1 MRIEKAK
8 IRLPNNIKEEN
19 SNESSQRV
27 STYTESYKG
36 EYYNIEVTKLIPFK
50 NQSRKHFD
58 QKSLEELASTI
69 RVHGIRQPLTILP
82 SSEQE
87 GKYEIISG
95 ERRWKAAQIAGLTK
109 VPCIIIHNQEAAE
122 EIARQLRLRDIGGI
136 IVVDFIDMK
145 SAEYKHKLYEVMQ
158 EAMKPDKA
166 KHVILPISKFGLMEI
181 TRQRMK
187 EQVVIDTRD
196 PLLHNN
202 KYKVDQPLQIIDNI
216 RAELFQLKTHSHK
229 NFLLYVHPFI
239 YAYLKKDTFSF
250 RMYWFAKTNKIIR
263 LIQDSSLYLGEYK
276 LQTKE
281 Q

>member
-122 EIARQLRLRDIGGI
+122 EIALIENIQRQNLHPLELMQAFQSLLDRKICNSTQEIATKLGI
-136 IVVDFIDMK
+136 NK
-145 SAEYKHKLYEVMQ
+145 SAVVEVLSLKNLPNETQQVLLNEGVKARKVLRVLVKSTQDKHLKIINDYKKSIE
-158 EAMKPDKA
+158 
-166 KHVILPISKFGLMEI
+166 
-181 TRQRMK
+181 K
-187 EQVVIDTRD
+187 EQKKEVKSTEAKVLSIFI
-196 PLLHNN
+196 NN
-202 KYKVDQPLQIIDNI
+202 GKVS
-216 RAELFQLKTHSHK
+216 FQ
-229 NFLLYVHPFI
+229 
-239 YAYLKKDTFSF
+239 D
-250 RMYWFAKTNKIIR
+250 NKI
-263 LIQDSSLYLGEYK
+263 SSLS
-276 LQTKE
+276 TKE
-281 Q
+281 KSAVKQSLVEFLKQIDI

>member
-122 EIARQLRLRDIGGI
+122 EIALIENIQRQNLHPLELMQAFQSLLDRKICGSTQEIATKLGI
-136 IVVDFIDMK
+136 NK
-145 SAEYKHKLYEVMQ
+145 SAVVEALSLKNLPNETQQVLLNEGVKARKVLRVLVKSTQDKHLKIINDYKKSIE
-158 EAMKPDKA
+158 
-166 KHVILPISKFGLMEI
+166 
-181 TRQRMK
+181 K
-187 EQVVIDTRD
+187 EQKKEVKSTEAKI
-196 PLLHNN
+196 LSIFINN
-202 KYKVDQPLQIIDNI
+202 GKVS
-216 RAELFQLKTHSHK
+216 FQ
-229 NFLLYVHPFI
+229 
-239 YAYLKKDTFSF
+239 D
-250 RMYWFAKTNKIIR
+250 NKI
-263 LIQDSSLYLGEYK
+263 SSLS
-276 LQTKE
+276 TKE
-281 Q
+281 KSAVKQSLVEFFKQIGI

>member
-69 RVHGIRQPLTILP
+69 KAHGIRQPLTILP

-95 ERRWKAAQIAGLTK
+95 ERRWKAAQIAGLTR

-122 EIARQLRLRDIGGI
+122 EIALIENIQRQNLHPLELMQAFQSLLDRKICNSTQEIATKLGI
-136 IVVDFIDMK
+136 NK
-145 SAEYKHKLYEVMQ
+145 SAVVEALSLKNLPNETQQVLLNEGVKARKVLRVLVKSTQDKHLKIINDYKKSIE
-158 EAMKPDKA
+158 
-166 KHVILPISKFGLMEI
+166 
-181 TRQRMK
+181 K
-187 EQVVIDTRD
+187 EQKKEVKSTEAKVLSIFI
-196 PLLHNN
+196 NN
-202 KYKVDQPLQIIDNI
+202 GKVS
-216 RAELFQLKTHSHK
+216 FQ
-229 NFLLYVHPFI
+229 
-239 YAYLKKDTFSF
+239 D
-250 RMYWFAKTNKIIR
+250 NKI
-263 LIQDSSLYLGEYK
+263 SSLS
-276 LQTKE
+276 TKE
-281 Q
+281 KSAVKQSLVEFLKQIDI

>member
-122 EIARQLRLRDIGGI
+122 EIALIENIQRQNLHPLELMQAFQSLLDRKICGSTQEIATKLGI
-136 IVVDFIDMK
+136 NK
-145 SAEYKHKLYEVMQ
+145 SAVVEALSLKNLPNETQQVLLNEGVKARKVLRVLVKSTQDKHLKIINDYKKSIE
-158 EAMKPDKA
+158 
-166 KHVILPISKFGLMEI
+166 
-181 TRQRMK
+181 K
-187 EQVVIDTRD
+187 EQKKEVKSTEAKVLSIFI
-196 PLLHNN
+196 NN
-202 KYKVDQPLQIIDNI
+202 GKVS
-216 RAELFQLKTHSHK
+216 FQ
-229 NFLLYVHPFI
+229 
-239 YAYLKKDTFSF
+239 D
-250 RMYWFAKTNKIIR
+250 NKI
-263 LIQDSSLYLGEYK
+263 SSLS
-276 LQTKE
+276 TKE
-281 Q
+281 KSAVKQSLVEFFKQIDI

>member
-122 EIARQLRLRDIGGI
+122 EIALIENIQRQNLHPLELMQAFQSLLDRKICGSTQEIATKLGI
-136 IVVDFIDMK
+136 NK
-145 SAEYKHKLYEVMQ
+145 SAVVEALSLKNLPNETQQVLLNEGVKARKILRVLVKSTQDKHLKIINDYKKSIE
-158 EAMKPDKA
+158 
-166 KHVILPISKFGLMEI
+166 
-181 TRQRMK
+181 K
-187 EQVVIDTRD
+187 EQKKEVKSTEAKVLSIFI
-196 PLLHNN
+196 NN
-202 KYKVDQPLQIIDNI
+202 GKVS
-216 RAELFQLKTHSHK
+216 FQ
-229 NFLLYVHPFI
+229 
-239 YAYLKKDTFSF
+239 D
-250 RMYWFAKTNKIIR
+250 NKI
-263 LIQDSSLYLGEYK
+263 SSLS
-276 LQTKE
+276 TKE
-281 Q
+281 KSAVKQSLVEFLKQIDI

>member
-122 EIARQLRLRDIGGI
+122 EIALIENIQRQNLHPLELMQAFQSLLDRKICNSTQEIATKLGI
-136 IVVDFIDMK
+136 NK
-145 SAEYKHKLYEVMQ
+145 SAVVEALSLKNLPNETQQVLLNEGVKARKVLRVLVKSTQDKHLKIINDYKKSIE
-158 EAMKPDKA
+158 
-166 KHVILPISKFGLMEI
+166 
-181 TRQRMK
+181 K
-187 EQVVIDTRD
+187 EQKKEVKSIEARI
-196 PLLHNN
+196 LSIFINN
-202 KYKVDQPLQIIDNI
+202 GKVS
-216 RAELFQLKTHSHK
+216 FQ
-229 NFLLYVHPFI
+229 
-239 YAYLKKDTFSF
+239 D
-250 RMYWFAKTNKIIR
+250 NKI
-263 LIQDSSLYLGEYK
+263 SSLS
-276 LQTKE
+276 TKE
-281 Q
+281 KSAVKQSLVEFLKQIDI

>member
-122 EIARQLRLRDIGGI
+122 EIALIENIQRQNLHPLELMQAFQSLLDRKICSSTQEIATKLGI
-136 IVVDFIDMK
+136 NK
-145 SAEYKHKLYEVMQ
+145 SAVVEALSLRNLPNETQQVLLNEGVKARKVLRVLVKSTQDKHLKIINDYKKSIE
-158 EAMKPDKA
+158 
-166 KHVILPISKFGLMEI
+166 
-181 TRQRMK
+181 K
-187 EQVVIDTRD
+187 EQKKEVKSTEAKVLSIFI
-196 PLLHNN
+196 NN
-202 KYKVDQPLQIIDNI
+202 GKVS
-216 RAELFQLKTHSHK
+216 FQ
-229 NFLLYVHPFI
+229 
-239 YAYLKKDTFSF
+239 D
-250 RMYWFAKTNKIIR
+250 NKI
-263 LIQDSSLYLGEYK
+263 SSLS
-276 LQTKE
+276 TKE
-281 Q
+281 KSAVKQSLVEFLKQIDI

>member
-122 EIARQLRLRDIGGI
+122 EIALIENIQRQNLHPLELMQAFQSLLDRKICNSTQEIATKLGI
-136 IVVDFIDMK
+136 NK
-145 SAEYKHKLYEVMQ
+145 SAVVEALSLKNLPNETQQVLLNEGVKARKILRVLVKSTQDKHLKIINDYKKSIE
-158 EAMKPDKA
+158 
-166 KHVILPISKFGLMEI
+166 
-181 TRQRMK
+181 K
-187 EQVVIDTRD
+187 EQKKEVKSTEARVLSIFI
-196 PLLHNN
+196 NN
-202 KYKVDQPLQIIDNI
+202 GKVS
-216 RAELFQLKTHSHK
+216 FQ
-229 NFLLYVHPFI
+229 
-239 YAYLKKDTFSF
+239 D
-250 RMYWFAKTNKIIR
+250 NKI
-263 LIQDSSLYLGEYK
+263 SSLS
-276 LQTKE
+276 TKE
-281 Q
+281 KSAVRQSLVEFLKQIDI

>member
-69 RVHGIRQPLTILP
+69 KAHGIRQPLTILP

-95 ERRWKAAQIAGLTK
+95 ERRWKAAQIAGLTR

-122 EIARQLRLRDIGGI
+122 EIALIENIQRQNLHPLELMQAFQSLLDRKICNSTQEIATKLGI
-136 IVVDFIDMK
+136 NK
-145 SAEYKHKLYEVMQ
+145 SAVVEALSLKNLPTETQQVLLNEGVKARKVLRVLVKSTQDKHLKIINDYKKSIE
-158 EAMKPDKA
+158 
-166 KHVILPISKFGLMEI
+166 
-181 TRQRMK
+181 K
-187 EQVVIDTRD
+187 EQKKEVKSTEAKVLSIFI
-196 PLLHNN
+196 NN
-202 KYKVDQPLQIIDNI
+202 GKVS
-216 RAELFQLKTHSHK
+216 FQ
-229 NFLLYVHPFI
+229 
-239 YAYLKKDTFSF
+239 D
-250 RMYWFAKTNKIIR
+250 NKI
-263 LIQDSSLYLGEYK
+263 SSLS
-276 LQTKE
+276 TKE
-281 Q
+281 KSAVKQSLVEFLKQIDI

>member
-122 EIARQLRLRDIGGI
+122 EIALIENIQRQNLHPLELMQAFQSLLDRKICGSTQEIATKLGI
-136 IVVDFIDMK
+136 NK
-145 SAEYKHKLYEVMQ
+145 SAVVEALSLKNLPNETQQVLLNEGVKARKVLRVLVKSTQDKHLKIINDYKKSIE
-158 EAMKPDKA
+158 
-166 KHVILPISKFGLMEI
+166 
-181 TRQRMK
+181 K
-187 EQVVIDTRD
+187 EQKKEVKSTEAKVLSIFI
-196 PLLHNN
+196 NN
-202 KYKVDQPLQIIDNI
+202 GKVS
-216 RAELFQLKTHSHK
+216 FQ
-229 NFLLYVHPFI
+229 
-239 YAYLKKDTFSF
+239 D
-250 RMYWFAKTNKIIR
+250 NKI
-263 LIQDSSLYLGEYK
+263 SSLP
-276 LQTKE
+276 TKE
-281 Q
+281 KSAVKQSLVEFLKQIDI

>member
-122 EIARQLRLRDIGGI
+122 EIALIENIQRQNLHPLELMQAFQSLLDRKICNSTQEIATKLGI
-136 IVVDFIDMK
+136 NK
-145 SAEYKHKLYEVMQ
+145 SAVVEALSLKNLPNETQQVLLNEVVKARKILRVLVKSTQDKHLKIINDYKKSIE
-158 EAMKPDKA
+158 
-166 KHVILPISKFGLMEI
+166 
-181 TRQRMK
+181 K
-187 EQVVIDTRD
+187 EQKKEVKSTEAKVLSIFI
-196 PLLHNN
+196 NN
-202 KYKVDQPLQIIDNI
+202 GKVS
-216 RAELFQLKTHSHK
+216 FQ
-229 NFLLYVHPFI
+229 
-239 YAYLKKDTFSF
+239 D
-250 RMYWFAKTNKIIR
+250 NKI
-263 LIQDSSLYLGEYK
+263 SSLS
-276 LQTKE
+276 TKE
-281 Q
+281 KSAVKQSLVEFLKQIDI

>member
-122 EIARQLRLRDIGGI
+122 EIALIENIQRQNLHPLELMQAFQSLLDRKICSSTQEIATKLGI
-136 IVVDFIDMK
+136 NK
-145 SAEYKHKLYEVMQ
+145 SAVVEALSLKNLPNETQQVLLNEGVKARKVLRVLVKSTQDKHLKIINDYKKSIE
-158 EAMKPDKA
+158 
-166 KHVILPISKFGLMEI
+166 
-181 TRQRMK
+181 K
-187 EQVVIDTRD
+187 EQKKEVKSTEAKVLSIFI
-196 PLLHNN
+196 NN
-202 KYKVDQPLQIIDNI
+202 GKVS
-216 RAELFQLKTHSHK
+216 FQ
-229 NFLLYVHPFI
+229 
-239 YAYLKKDTFSF
+239 D
-250 RMYWFAKTNKIIR
+250 NKI
-263 LIQDSSLYLGEYK
+263 SSLS
-276 LQTKE
+276 TKE
-281 Q
+281 KSAVKQSLVEFLKQIDI

>member
-82 SSEQE
+82 SSQQE

-122 EIARQLRLRDIGGI
+122 EIALIENIQRQNLHPLELMQAFQSLLDRKICSSTQEIATKLGI
-136 IVVDFIDMK
+136 NK
-145 SAEYKHKLYEVMQ
+145 SAVVEALSLKNLPNETQQVLLNEGVKARKVLRVLVKSTQDKHLKIINDYKKSIE
-158 EAMKPDKA
+158 
-166 KHVILPISKFGLMEI
+166 
-181 TRQRMK
+181 K
-187 EQVVIDTRD
+187 EQKKEVKSTEAKVLSIFI
-196 PLLHNN
+196 NN
-202 KYKVDQPLQIIDNI
+202 GKVS
-216 RAELFQLKTHSHK
+216 FQ
-229 NFLLYVHPFI
+229 
-239 YAYLKKDTFSF
+239 D
-250 RMYWFAKTNKIIR
+250 NKI
-263 LIQDSSLYLGEYK
+263 SSLS
-276 LQTKE
+276 TKE
-281 Q
+281 KSAVKQSLVEFLKQIDI

>member
-122 EIARQLRLRDIGGI
+122 EIALIENIQRQNLHPLELMQAFQSLLDRKICGSTQEIATKLGI
-136 IVVDFIDMK
+136 NK
-145 SAEYKHKLYEVMQ
+145 SAVVEALSLKNLPNETQQVLLNEGVKARKVLRVLVKSTQDKHLKIINDYKKSIE
-158 EAMKPDKA
+158 
-166 KHVILPISKFGLMEI
+166 
-181 TRQRMK
+181 K
-187 EQVVIDTRD
+187 EQKKEVKSTEAKVLSIFI
-196 PLLHNN
+196 N
-202 KYKVDQPLQIIDNI
+202 KGKVS
-216 RAELFQLKTHSHK
+216 FQ
-229 NFLLYVHPFI
+229 
-239 YAYLKKDTFSF
+239 D
-250 RMYWFAKTNKIIR
+250 NKI
-263 LIQDSSLYLGEYK
+263 SSLS
-276 LQTKE
+276 TKE
-281 Q
+281 KSAVKQSLVEFFKQINI

>member
-122 EIARQLRLRDIGGI
+122 EIALIENIQRQNLHPLELMQAFQSLLDRKICGSTQEIATKLGI
-136 IVVDFIDMK
+136 NK
-145 SAEYKHKLYEVMQ
+145 SAVVEALSLKNLPNETQQVLLNEGVKARKILRVLVKSTQDKHLKIINDYKKSIE
-158 EAMKPDKA
+158 
-166 KHVILPISKFGLMEI
+166 
-181 TRQRMK
+181 K
-187 EQVVIDTRD
+187 EQKKEVKSIEARI
-196 PLLHNN
+196 LSIFINN
-202 KYKVDQPLQIIDNI
+202 GKVS
-216 RAELFQLKTHSHK
+216 FQ
-229 NFLLYVHPFI
+229 
-239 YAYLKKDTFSF
+239 D
-250 RMYWFAKTNKIIR
+250 NKISA
-263 LIQDSSLYLGEYK
+263 LS
-276 LQTKE
+276 TKE
-281 Q
+281 KSAVRQSLVEFLKQIDI

>member
-122 EIARQLRLRDIGGI
+122 EIALIENIQRQNLHPLELMQAFQSLLDRKICNSTQEIATKLGI
-136 IVVDFIDMK
+136 NK
-145 SAEYKHKLYEVMQ
+145 SAVVEALSLKNLPNETQQVLLNEGVKARKVLRVLVKSTQDKHLKIINDYKKSIE
-158 EAMKPDKA
+158 
-166 KHVILPISKFGLMEI
+166 
-181 TRQRMK
+181 K
-187 EQVVIDTRD
+187 EQKKEVKSTEAKVLSIFI
-196 PLLHNN
+196 NN
-202 KYKVDQPLQIIDNI
+202 GKVS
-216 RAELFQLKTHSHK
+216 FQ
-229 NFLLYVHPFI
+229 
-239 YAYLKKDTFSF
+239 D
-250 RMYWFAKTNKIIR
+250 NKI
-263 LIQDSSLYLGEYK
+263 SSLS
-276 LQTKE
+276 TKE
-281 Q
+281 KSAVRQSLVEFLKQIDI

>member
-122 EIARQLRLRDIGGI
+122 EIALIENIQRQNLHPLELMQAFQSLLDRKICNSTQEIATKLGI
-136 IVVDFIDMK
+136 NK
-145 SAEYKHKLYEVMQ
+145 SAVVEALSLKNLPNETQQVLLNEGVKARKVLRVLVKSTQDKHLKIINDYKKSIE
-158 EAMKPDKA
+158 
-166 KHVILPISKFGLMEI
+166 
-181 TRQRMK
+181 K
-187 EQVVIDTRD
+187 EQKKEVKSTEAKVLSIFI
-196 PLLHNN
+196 NN
-202 KYKVDQPLQIIDNI
+202 GKVS
-216 RAELFQLKTHSHK
+216 FQ
-229 NFLLYVHPFI
+229 
-239 YAYLKKDTFSF
+239 D
-250 RMYWFAKTNKIIR
+250 NKI
-263 LIQDSSLYLGEYK
+263 SSLS
-276 LQTKE
+276 TKE
-281 Q
+281 KSAVKQSLVEFLKQIDI

>member
-36 EYYNIEVTKLIPFK
+36 EYYNIEVTKLVPFK

-122 EIARQLRLRDIGGI
+122 EIALIENIQRQNLHPLELMQAFQSLLDRKICSSTQEIATKLGI
-136 IVVDFIDMK
+136 NK
-145 SAEYKHKLYEVMQ
+145 SAVVEALSLKNLPNETQQVLLNEGVKARKVLRVLVKSTQDKHLKIINDYKKSIE
-158 EAMKPDKA
+158 
-166 KHVILPISKFGLMEI
+166 
-181 TRQRMK
+181 K
-187 EQVVIDTRD
+187 EQKKEVKSTEAKVLSIFI
-196 PLLHNN
+196 NN
-202 KYKVDQPLQIIDNI
+202 GKVS
-216 RAELFQLKTHSHK
+216 FQ
-229 NFLLYVHPFI
+229 
-239 YAYLKKDTFSF
+239 D
-250 RMYWFAKTNKIIR
+250 NKI
-263 LIQDSSLYLGEYK
+263 SSLS
-276 LQTKE
+276 TKE
-281 Q
+281 KSAVKQSLVEFLKQIDI

>member
-122 EIARQLRLRDIGGI
+122 EIALIENIQRQNLHPLELMQAFQSLLDRKICNSTQEIATKLGI
-136 IVVDFIDMK
+136 NK
-145 SAEYKHKLYEVMQ
+145 SAVVEALSLKNLPNETQQVLLNEGVKARKVLRVLVKSTQDKHLKIINDYKKSIE
-158 EAMKPDKA
+158 
-166 KHVILPISKFGLMEI
+166 
-181 TRQRMK
+181 K
-187 EQVVIDTRD
+187 EQKKEVKSTEAKVLSIFI
-196 PLLHNN
+196 N
-202 KYKVDQPLQIIDNI
+202 KGKVS
-216 RAELFQLKTHSHK
+216 FQ
-229 NFLLYVHPFI
+229 
-239 YAYLKKDTFSF
+239 D
-250 RMYWFAKTNKIIR
+250 NKI
-263 LIQDSSLYLGEYK
+263 SSLS
-276 LQTKE
+276 TKE
-281 Q
+281 KSAVKQSLVEFLKQIDI

>member
-122 EIARQLRLRDIGGI
+122 EIALIENIQRQNLHPLELMQAFQSLLDRKICNSTQEIATKLGI
-136 IVVDFIDMK
+136 NK
-145 SAEYKHKLYEVMQ
+145 SAVVEALSLKNLPNETQQVLLNEGVKARKVLRVLVKSTQDKHLKIINDYKKSIE
-158 EAMKPDKA
+158 
-166 KHVILPISKFGLMEI
+166 
-181 TRQRMK
+181 K
-187 EQVVIDTRD
+187 EQKKEVKSTEAKVLSI
-196 PLLHNN
+196 LINN
-202 KYKVDQPLQIIDNI
+202 GKVS
-216 RAELFQLKTHSHK
+216 FQ
-229 NFLLYVHPFI
+229 
-239 YAYLKKDTFSF
+239 D
-250 RMYWFAKTNKIIR
+250 NKI
-263 LIQDSSLYLGEYK
+263 SSLS
-276 LQTKE
+276 TKE
-281 Q
+281 KSAVKQSLVEFLKQIDI

>member
-122 EIARQLRLRDIGGI
+122 EIALIENIQRQNLHPLELMQAFQSLLDRKICGSTQEIATKLGI
-136 IVVDFIDMK
+136 NK
-145 SAEYKHKLYEVMQ
+145 SAVVEALSLKNLPNETQQVLLNEGVKARKVLRVLVKSTQDKHLKIINDYKKSIE
-158 EAMKPDKA
+158 
-166 KHVILPISKFGLMEI
+166 
-181 TRQRMK
+181 K
-187 EQVVIDTRD
+187 EQKKEVKSTEAKVLSIFI
-196 PLLHNN
+196 NN
-202 KYKVDQPLQIIDNI
+202 GKVS
-216 RAELFQLKTHSHK
+216 FQ
-229 NFLLYVHPFI
+229 
-239 YAYLKKDTFSF
+239 D
-250 RMYWFAKTNKIIR
+250 NKI
-263 LIQDSSLYLGEYK
+263 SSLS
-276 LQTKE
+276 TKE
-281 Q
+281 KSAVKQSLVEFLKQIDI

>member
-122 EIARQLRLRDIGGI
+122 EIALIENIQRQNLHPLELMQAFQSLLDRKICGSTQEIATKLGI
-136 IVVDFIDMK
+136 NK
-145 SAEYKHKLYEVMQ
+145 SAVVEALSLKNLPNETQQVLLNEGVKARKILRVLVKSTQDKHLKIINDYKKSIE
-158 EAMKPDKA
+158 
-166 KHVILPISKFGLMEI
+166 
-181 TRQRMK
+181 K
-187 EQVVIDTRD
+187 EQKKEVKSTEARVLSIFI
-196 PLLHNN
+196 NN
-202 KYKVDQPLQIIDNI
+202 GKVS
-216 RAELFQLKTHSHK
+216 FQ
-229 NFLLYVHPFI
+229 
-239 YAYLKKDTFSF
+239 D
-250 RMYWFAKTNKIIR
+250 NKI
-263 LIQDSSLYLGEYK
+263 SSLS
-276 LQTKE
+276 TKE
-281 Q
+281 KSAVRQSLVEFLKQIDI

>member
-19 SNESSQRV
+19 SNEPSQRV

-122 EIARQLRLRDIGGI
+122 EIALIENIQRQNLHPLELMQAFQSLLDRKICGSTQEIATKLGI
-136 IVVDFIDMK
+136 NK
-145 SAEYKHKLYEVMQ
+145 SAVVEALSLKNLSNETQQVLLNEGVKARKVLRVLVKSNQDKHLKIINDYKKSIE
-158 EAMKPDKA
+158 
-166 KHVILPISKFGLMEI
+166 
-181 TRQRMK
+181 K
-187 EQVVIDTRD
+187 EQKKEVKSTEAKVLSIFI
-196 PLLHNN
+196 NN
-202 KYKVDQPLQIIDNI
+202 GKVS
-216 RAELFQLKTHSHK
+216 FQ
-229 NFLLYVHPFI
+229 
-239 YAYLKKDTFSF
+239 D
-250 RMYWFAKTNKIIR
+250 NKI
-263 LIQDSSLYLGEYK
+263 SSLS
-276 LQTKE
+276 TKE
-281 Q
+281 KSAVKQSLVEFLKQIDI

>member
-122 EIARQLRLRDIGGI
+122 EIALIENIQRQNLHPLELMQAFQSLLDRKICGSTQEIATKLGI
-136 IVVDFIDMK
+136 NK
-145 SAEYKHKLYEVMQ
+145 SAVVEALSLKNLPNETQQVLLNEGVKARKILRVLVKSTQDKHLKIINDYKKSLE
-158 EAMKPDKA
+158 
-166 KHVILPISKFGLMEI
+166 
-181 TRQRMK
+181 K
-187 EQVVIDTRD
+187 EQKKEVKSTEARVLSIFI
-196 PLLHNN
+196 NN
-202 KYKVDQPLQIIDNI
+202 GKVS
-216 RAELFQLKTHSHK
+216 FQ
-229 NFLLYVHPFI
+229 
-239 YAYLKKDTFSF
+239 D
-250 RMYWFAKTNKIIR
+250 NKI
-263 LIQDSSLYLGEYK
+263 SSLS
-276 LQTKE
+276 TKE
-281 Q
+281 KSAVKQSLVEFLKQIDI

>member
-122 EIARQLRLRDIGGI
+122 EIALIENIQRQNLHPLELMQAFQSLLDRKICNSTQEIATKLGI
-136 IVVDFIDMK
+136 NK
-145 SAEYKHKLYEVMQ
+145 SAVVEALSLKNLPTETQQVLLNEGVKARKVLRVLVKSTQDKHLKIINDYKKSIE
-158 EAMKPDKA
+158 
-166 KHVILPISKFGLMEI
+166 
-181 TRQRMK
+181 K
-187 EQVVIDTRD
+187 EQKKEVKSTEAKVLSIFI
-196 PLLHNN
+196 N
-202 KYKVDQPLQIIDNI
+202 KGKVS
-216 RAELFQLKTHSHK
+216 FQ
-229 NFLLYVHPFI
+229 
-239 YAYLKKDTFSF
+239 D
-250 RMYWFAKTNKIIR
+250 NKI
-263 LIQDSSLYLGEYK
+263 SSLS
-276 LQTKE
+276 TKE
-281 Q
+281 KSAVKQSLVEFLKQIDI

>member
-122 EIARQLRLRDIGGI
+122 EIALIENIQRQNLHPLELMQAFQSLLDRKICGSTQEIATKLGI
-136 IVVDFIDMK
+136 NK
-145 SAEYKHKLYEVMQ
+145 SAVVEALSLKNLPNETQQVLLNEGVKARKILRVLVKSTQDKHLKIINDYKKSIE
-158 EAMKPDKA
+158 
-166 KHVILPISKFGLMEI
+166 
-181 TRQRMK
+181 K
-187 EQVVIDTRD
+187 EQKKEVKSIEARI
-196 PLLHNN
+196 LSIFINN
-202 KYKVDQPLQIIDNI
+202 GKVS
-216 RAELFQLKTHSHK
+216 FQ
-229 NFLLYVHPFI
+229 
-239 YAYLKKDTFSF
+239 D
-250 RMYWFAKTNKIIR
+250 NKI
-263 LIQDSSLYLGEYK
+263 SSLS
-276 LQTKE
+276 TKE
-281 Q
+281 KSAVKQSLVEFLKQIDI

>member
-122 EIARQLRLRDIGGI
+122 EIALIENIQRQNLHPLELMQAFQSLLDRKICSSTQEIATKLGI
-136 IVVDFIDMK
+136 NK
-145 SAEYKHKLYEVMQ
+145 SAVVEALSLKNLPNETQQVLLNEGVKARKVLRVLVKFTQDKHLKIINDYKKSIE
-158 EAMKPDKA
+158 
-166 KHVILPISKFGLMEI
+166 
-181 TRQRMK
+181 K
-187 EQVVIDTRD
+187 EQKKEVKSTEAKVLSIFI
-196 PLLHNN
+196 NN
-202 KYKVDQPLQIIDNI
+202 GKVS
-216 RAELFQLKTHSHK
+216 FQ
-229 NFLLYVHPFI
+229 
-239 YAYLKKDTFSF
+239 D
-250 RMYWFAKTNKIIR
+250 NKI
-263 LIQDSSLYLGEYK
+263 SSLS
-276 LQTKE
+276 TKE
-281 Q
+281 KSAVKQSLVEFLKQIDI

>member
-122 EIARQLRLRDIGGI
+122 EIALIENIQRQNLHPLELMQAFQSLLDRKICNSTQEIATKLGI
-136 IVVDFIDMK
+136 NK
-145 SAEYKHKLYEVMQ
+145 SAVVEALSLKNLPTETQQVLLNEGVKARKVLRVLVKSTQDKHLKIINDYKKSIE
-158 EAMKPDKA
+158 
-166 KHVILPISKFGLMEI
+166 
-181 TRQRMK
+181 K
-187 EQVVIDTRD
+187 EQKKEVKSTEAKVLSIFI
-196 PLLHNN
+196 NN
-202 KYKVDQPLQIIDNI
+202 GKVS
-216 RAELFQLKTHSHK
+216 FQ
-229 NFLLYVHPFI
+229 
-239 YAYLKKDTFSF
+239 D
-250 RMYWFAKTNKIIR
+250 NKI
-263 LIQDSSLYLGEYK
+263 SSLS
-276 LQTKE
+276 TKE
-281 Q
+281 KSAVKQSLVEFLKQIDI

>member
-69 RVHGIRQPLTILP
+69 KAHGIRQPLTILP

-122 EIARQLRLRDIGGI
+122 EIALIENIQRQNLHPLELMQAFQSLLDRKICNSTQEIATKLGI
-136 IVVDFIDMK
+136 NK
-145 SAEYKHKLYEVMQ
+145 SAVVEALSLKNLPTETQQVLLNEGVKARKVLRVLVKSTQDKHLKIINDYKKSIE
-158 EAMKPDKA
+158 
-166 KHVILPISKFGLMEI
+166 
-181 TRQRMK
+181 K
-187 EQVVIDTRD
+187 EQKKQVKSTEAKVLSIFI
-196 PLLHNN
+196 NN
-202 KYKVDQPLQIIDNI
+202 GKVS
-216 RAELFQLKTHSHK
+216 FQ
-229 NFLLYVHPFI
+229 
-239 YAYLKKDTFSF
+239 D
-250 RMYWFAKTNKIIR
+250 NKI
-263 LIQDSSLYLGEYK
+263 SSLS
-276 LQTKE
+276 TKE
-281 Q
+281 KSAVKQSLVEFLKQIDI

>member
-122 EIARQLRLRDIGGI
+122 EIALIENIQRQNLHPLELMQAFQSLLDRKICGSTQEIATKLGI
-136 IVVDFIDMK
+136 NK
-145 SAEYKHKLYEVMQ
+145 SAVVEALSLKNLPNETQQVLLNEGVKARKILRVLVKSTQDKHLKIINDYKKSIE
-158 EAMKPDKA
+158 
-166 KHVILPISKFGLMEI
+166 
-181 TRQRMK
+181 K
-187 EQVVIDTRD
+187 EQKKEVKSTEAK
-196 PLLHNN
+196 LLSIFINN
-202 KYKVDQPLQIIDNI
+202 GKV
-216 RAELFQLKTHSHK
+216 
-229 NFLLYVHPFI
+229 
-239 YAYLKKDTFSF
+239 
-250 RMYWFAKTNKIIR
+250 
-263 LIQDSSLYLGEYK
+263 
-276 LQTKE
+276 
-281 Q
+281 